1 MFRFSA
7 AFRLLFSMALATT
20 GIVFAQAT
28 TSLSGTVTDST
39 GASIPSAVV
48 TVSLDSQGFTRKAVS
63 NEQGIYQFLQLQP
76 GTFSVR
82 AEKQGFSTII
92 QNNVLLQVGTPVTLD
107 LKLEVGNVNQ
117 TIAVEAEAPAL
128 NTQDASIGNAFQET
142 QVRQLPLIT
151 RNVVE
156 LLSLQ
161 PGVTQ
166 TGEVLGARRDQ
177 NNVTLD
183 GADVN
188 DNQSAGAFTSVLP
201 VPLDSVQEFRVTV
214 GGQGSSLGRSSGGQV
229 SLVTKS
235 GSNQWHGSA
244 YEFHRNTVTSAN
256 NWFSNRAGIR
266 REALI
271 RNQFGASVGGPIK
284 KDRAFFFLNWENR
297 IDASA
302 RAQTRTVPSE
312 AFKQGIV
319 TVQTTDGVT
328 RTLSAAEMTSV
339 IDPQRRGMS
348 PFIRDLF
355 SRYPAGNDPAL
366 GSDGGLNFSGL
377 RFNAPFR
384 QDDKAYVARFDFR
397 LDKDARHNVYWRGT
411 LADNKRDEVVAQ
423 FPGQA
428 AAAENLNNSKGF
440 GANYTAVLSSSLTNQ
455 LGVNLT
461 RQGLEQS
468 GTPGTSLN
476 LSGLS
481 DFVNYTRGFGRVL
494 PTWQWTDDAT
504 WIRGKHTI
512 QGGINFRFIT
522 NNRFSFAPSFPAF
535 GMSRGTMLGLGSD
548 ITNSIVAHL
557 RQRDGLASTVGLRN
571 TNALQNAV
579 GAYLGMLTNL
589 NVTFQYD
596 RDGKAIP
603 IGEAQTRRFKTNEYE
618 FYLQDTWR
626 ATRSLLLTFG
636 LRYSNSQVPY
646 EANGLQVDTTTPLD
660 AYFAERVFLQTQGLA
675 SNAMPNARL
684 RYQLSGP
691 ANNQRDWWAR
701 DTNNWAPRF
710 SFAFSPA
717 NNKFG
722 VLRGGAAMVYDRFG
736 SDLITNF
743 DQLGSVGLASRDGF
757 PRSYNM
763 SDAPRLSTAG
773 SFPALP
779 TPAPAGFPS
788 TPPDVFAVAGTGLG
802 MFSNLKTPYSVVL
815 NASYGKE
822 LWGGNTIEVG
832 YAGRLSRKLLLQGDL
847 YTPLNLTDRASNT
860 NWLQM
865 ATQTRD
871 LFEGGLTPAAV
882 RATPGRMPV
891 IPYIENMWPTL
902 ANYYF
907 PGTASANYFYHL
919 YSENDG
925 SDMDALHLL
934 DRVPGFATPGQCVS
948 RFGCHSFFAKQG
960 SALPTW
966 MNAGIANYHGM
977 TLSVRRPLRKGFSYD
992 FNYTWSHSI
1001 DNGSGA
1007 ESGAGQFGGILQS
1020 VFFPGANRGS
1030 SDFDI
1035 RHNVNFNSVYEL
1047 PFGKGRKFLSGA
1059 NAVVNQAVGGWSI
1072 MTIMRYRTGLPI
1084 NMGGSGVW
1092 NTNYWFSSRA
1102 IAKAPFTTSIGFN
1115 NSGQPGLFP
1124 DKAVVSNFID
1134 QYPGQ
1139 TGTRAIV
1146 RGDNLMN
1153 WDIALG
1159 KRFFLPWEG
1168 HSLQFRAEAFNAFN
1182 QSYWLNSGI
1191 SLAISAPATFGQFTQ
1206 ASDPRVFQFALRYE
1220 F

>member
-1 MFRFSA
+1 MRHIA
-7 AFRLLFSMALATT
+7 APGRALPVYLLALASLAYSQSTT
-20 GIVFAQAT
+20 TLRGSV
-28 TSLSGTVTDST
+28 SDNT
-39 GASIPSAVV
+39 GAMIPEAVV
-48 TVSLDSQGFTRKAVS
+48 TISIESQGFLRKAVS
-63 NEQGIYQFLQLQP
+63 DAQGIYQFPQIPP
-76 GTFSVR
+76 GTYVVKT
-82 AEKQGFSTII
+82 EKPGFATALS
-92 QNNVLLQVGTPVTLD
+92 NNVVLQVNLPATLD
-107 LKLEVGNVNQ
+107 VKLEVGNVSQ
-117 TIAVEAEAPAL
+117 TIAVEAEAPAI
-128 NTQDASIGNAFQET
+128 NTQDASIGNAFNQT
-142 QVRQLPLIT
+142 QVRQLPLVT

-161 PGVTQ
+161 AGVTQ

-188 DNQSAGAFTSVLP
+188 DNQSAGAFTAVLP

-214 GGQGSSLGRSSGGQV
+214 GGQGSAQGRSSGGQV

-235 GSNQWHGSA
+235 GSNEWHGSA

-256 NWFSNRAGIR
+256 NWFSNRAGVN

-271 RNQFGASVGGPIK
+271 RNQFGASVGGAIK
-284 KDRAFFFLNWENR
+284 KDRVFFFLNWENR

-302 RAQTRTVPSE
+302 QAQTRTVPSE

-319 TVQTTDGVT
+319 TVQTSDGVN
-328 RTLSAAEMTSV
+328 RTISAAEMTSV
-339 IDPQRRGMS
+339 IDPQRIGMS
-348 PFIRDLF
+348 PFIKSLF
-355 SRYPAGNDPAL
+355 SQYPVGNDPAL

-377 RFNAPFR
+377 RFNAPFKR
-384 QDDKAYVARFDFR
+384 NDKAYVARFDFR
-397 LDKDARHNVYWRGT
+397 LDKDAKHNVYWRGT

-440 GANYTAVLSSSLTNQ
+440 GANYVAVLKSNLTNQ

-468 GTPGTSLN
+468 GTPGTSLA

-481 DFVNYTRGFGRVL
+481 DSVNYTRGFGRVL
-494 PTWQWTDDAT
+494 PTWQLTDDAT
-504 WIRGKHTI
+504 WIKGKHTI
-512 QGGINFRFIT
+512 QGGINFRWIT
-522 NNRFSFAPSFPAF
+522 NNRFSYSPSFPAF

-548 ITNSIVAHL
+548 ITNAILAHL
-557 RQRDGLASTVGLRN
+557 RTRDGIGSAVGLRN

-579 GAYLGMLTNL
+579 GAYLGMLTSL

-603 IGEAQTRRFKTNEYE
+603 IGAPQARTFKTNEYE
-618 FYLQDTWR
+618 FYLQDSWR
-626 ATRSLLLTFG
+626 MTRSLLLTFG
-636 LRYSNSQVPY
+636 LRYSNNQVPY

-660 AYFAERVFLQTQGLA
+660 AYFGERVFLQTQGVP

-691 ANNQRDWWAR
+691 ANDGRDWWQR
-701 DTNNWAPRF
+701 DNNNWAPRF
-710 SFAFSPA
+710 SFAYSPK
-717 NNKFG
+717 NGQWG

-743 DQLGSVGLASRDGF
+743 DQLGSVGLASRGGF

-763 SDAPRLSTAG
+763 TDAPRLATAG
-773 SFPALP
+773 AFPALP
-779 TPAPAGFPS
+779 AAPAAGFPS

-802 MFSNLKTPYSVVL
+802 MFSNLKTPYSIVL
-815 NASYGKE
+815 NANYAKE
-822 LWGGNTIEVG
+822 VWGGNTVEIG

-847 YTPLNLTDRASNT
+847 YTPLNLKDNKSGAT
-860 NWLQM
+860 WLDM
-865 ATQTRD
+865 ATQTRN
-871 LFEGGLTPAAV
+871 LFEGGLTPGAV
-882 RATPGRMPV
+882 RATPGRMPT
-891 IPYIENMWPTL
+891 IPYLENMFPTL

-907 PGTASANYFYHL
+907 PGNASANYFYHL
-919 YSENDG
+919 YNENDG

-934 DRVPGFATPGQCVS
+934 DRVPGFATAGQCVS
-948 RFGCHSFFAKQG
+948 AFGCHSFFARQG

-977 TLSVRRPLRKGFSYD
+977 TLTVRRPLKKGFSYD

-1007 ESGAGQFGGILQS
+1007 ESEAGQFGGILQS

-1035 RHNVNFNSVYEL
+1035 RHNVNANAVYEL
-1047 PFGKGRKFLSGA
+1047 PFGKGRKFLGNS
-1059 NAVVNQAVGGWSI
+1059 NAFVNQVVGGWSL
-1072 MTIMRYRTGLPI
+1072 MTIMRYRSALPL

-1102 IAKAPFTTSIGFN
+1102 IAKAPFETKVGFN
-1115 NSGQPGLFP
+1115 NTGQPGIFP
-1124 DKAVVSNFID
+1124 DKAIVSNFID

-1146 RGDNLMN
+1146 RGDKLMN

-1168 HSLQFRAEAFNAFN
+1168 HTLQFRAEAFNAFN
-1182 QSYWLNSGI
+1182 QHYFLNTNI
-1191 SLAISAPATFGQFTQ
+1191 SLAISAPATFGQFTR